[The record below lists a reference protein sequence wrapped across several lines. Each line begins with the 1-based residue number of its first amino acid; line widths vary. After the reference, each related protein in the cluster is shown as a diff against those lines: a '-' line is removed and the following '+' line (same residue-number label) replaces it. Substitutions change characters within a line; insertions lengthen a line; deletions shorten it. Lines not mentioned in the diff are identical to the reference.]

1 MMRVPLSMGRN
12 MAPANFTWLRTLL
25 LACAAS
31 VLLAGCNGTKLD
43 ETETLPV
50 EQLYGEAHS
59 SMKAGNYE
67 RSSRYFKRL
76 VARFP
81 FGRYTEQAELE
92 LAFTQYRSRDPEEAL
107 STINRFIRTYPTH
120 PHIAYAYY
128 LRALI
133 NFDRQGGFL
142 ERYIRQDSS
151 RRDLANAKQSFQD
164 FSELV
169 QRYPGSAYARDA
181 RQRMIHLRNGLA
193 QAELNTA
200 LFYFRRK
207 AYVAAQNR
215 AKYLLE
221 SYPQSPQG
229 GDALAIMAESY
240 ARLGEAQLAEDTRK
254 VLRLNYPQHP
264 YLSGGWP
271 ARRSLWK
278 QLIPFMGEQA

>member
-12 MAPANFTWLRTLL
+12 MAPANFTWLRMLL
-25 LACAAS
+25 LTCAAS

-164 FSELV
+164 FSELL
-169 QRYPGSAYARDA
+169 QRYPSSAYARDA

-200 LFYFRRK
+200 FFYFQRK

-215 AKYLLE
+215 AKFLLE

-229 GDALAIMAESY
+229 GDALAVMAESY

-271 ARRSLWK
+271 ARRSWWK
-278 QLIPFMGEQA
+278 QLIPFMGEHA